1 MGIYRRR
8 INIFSSVIT
17 KQIGFTKI
25 IPGKKRLLLLF
36 FWTFSAINF
45 GSILKHFQNVK
56 YKKKN
61 TGKKEMGS
69 TVSLI
74 WGSYVNLLLDFLKII
89 LKLLIYSICLQ
100 IHRKTIKVLNTI
112 CLYFPWR
119 ALHIFSKKTS
129 LNILRFSPKCF
140 IISQQPC

>member
-1 MGIYRRR
+1 MNSIITSKYFLAFDACNTWPKQLETMNTQLLMCYRFSNKVLQIARVNVQKSQPFLRNGFELPKIFWVDTSNMGIYRRR

-56 YKKKN
+56 YR
-61 TGKKEMGS
+61 KEKH
-69 TVSLI
+69 
-74 WGSYVNLLLDFLKII
+74 W
-89 LKLLIYSICLQ
+89 
-100 IHRKTIKVLNTI
+100 
-112 CLYFPWR
+112 
-119 ALHIFSKKTS
+119 
-129 LNILRFSPKCF
+129 
-140 IISQQPC
+140 